1 MMIPLRRAFIVKQ
14 HGKLPY
20 PEGTACA
27 EVLVAGEKGGA
38 TARMVF
44 IGFGI
49 AAIHK
54 FLAKACKLWADEPA
68 QHLYTVKEG
77 VKYGLPGAE
86 ISGELAP
93 ELLGVGYLIGPRIAS
108 LMIAGAMLSYFV
120 LGPLIATFG
129 DKLTEPVSPAKT
141 LIHDMDPGALK
152 ANYLRYIGAGAVA
165 AGGIISM
172 LRALP
177 LILSSIVS
185 GLRDLRAT
193 RAGGAQAVARTER
206 DLSMY
211 VVLFGSLG
219 LVLIMM
225 CIPALGLGLS
235 LQGLLGALMIMLF
248 GFLFVT
254 VSSRLTGEVG
264 S

>member
-1 MMIPLRRAFIVKQ
+1 M
-14 HGKLPY
+14 
-20 PEGTACA
+20 
-27 EVLVAGEKGGA
+27 
-38 TARMVF
+38 
-44 IGFGI
+44 
-49 AAIHK
+49 
-54 FLAKACKLWADEPA
+54 D
-68 QHLYTVKEG
+68 G
-77 VKYGLPGAE
+77 VKRGLPGAE

-108 LMIAGAMLSYFV
+108 LMIAGAILSYFV

-129 DKLTEPVSPAKT
+129 DKLTVPVSPATKA
-141 LIHDMDPGALK
+141 LIRDMTPGDLK

-172 LRALP
+172 MRAMP

-193 RAGGAQAVARTER
+193 RVAGAQAVARTER

-219 LVLIMM
+219 LVVIMM
-225 CIPALGLGLS
+225 CIPALGLGFS
-235 LQGLLGALMIMLF
+235 LQGLLGA
-248 GFLFVT
+248 
-254 VSSRLTGEVG
+254 
-264 S
+264 